1 MSRRMVLVHWC
12 YASIHDSPLIVDLNY
27 YVWSCQIPLTGIF
40 FGHADCT
47 EKVVL
52 FNLTQDVVW
61 INGITKCLLWHIAS
75 V

>member
-1 MSRRMVLVHWC
+1 MSRRMVLVHRC
-12 YASIHDSPLIVDLNY
+12 YASIHDLPLIVDPNY
-27 YVWSCQIPLTGIF
+27 YVWSCQILVRGIF
-40 FGHADCT
+40 FGLADFT